1 MYTLINHDT
10 APSDE
15 KGVTIIP
22 QRNPTRASSRQAEPP
37 GGTIQTL
44 VLALLLGLALSHAL
58 PPAFAEAPPAGP
70 RFLWQAVDATT
81 DTTAVYTLTTNGSQ
95 VFIGE
100 AGLHRDPTAPWPTIT
115 WLITAY
121 DAATG
126 ATLWR
131 DELYPPPSTIALAKA
146 ITTTNDLV
154 IVVGASSNTSYAY
167 IWLVR
172 AYDAATGTLRWQD
185 TIDQGPRSAFAS
197 AIAIVPTAAGPRIVV
212 AGTGTGGDGIPIWLV
227 RVYAAAGG
235 ILLTT
240 AIHPLPGTITAQP
253 TAIAVEGTRVFIT
266 GTATDK
272 AGTIRVVTR
281 AYTVQ

>member
-1 MYTLINHDT
+1 M
-10 APSDE
+10 
-15 KGVTIIP
+15 
-22 QRNPTRASSRQAEPP
+22 
-37 GGTIQTL
+37 QTL
-44 VLALLLGLALSHAL
+44 LLALLLGLALSHAL

-100 AGLHRDPTAPWPTIT
+100 AGVHRDTTAPTIT

-146 ITTTNDLV
+146 IATTNDLV
-154 IVVGASSNTSYAY
+154 IVAGASSNTSYAY

-172 AYDAATGTLRWQD
+172 AYNAATGTLRWQD
-185 TIDQGPRSAFAS
+185 TIDQGQTSAFAS

-212 AGTGTGGDGIPIWLV
+212 AGTGTGVDGTPVWLV
-227 RVYAAAGG
+227 RAYDTTGG
-235 ILLTT
+235 ILLTA

-266 GTATDK
+266 GTATDE
-272 AGTIRVVTR
+272 AGTIRVVTQ
-281 AYTVQ
+281 AYTAQ

>member
-1 MYTLINHDT
+1 M
-10 APSDE
+10 
-15 KGVTIIP
+15 P
-22 QRNPTRASSRQAEPP
+22 QHNPTRASSRQAEPP
-37 GGTIQTL
+37 GGAIQTL
-44 VLALLLGLALSHAL
+44 LLALLLGLALSHAL

-100 AGLHRDPTAPWPTIT
+100 AGLHRDPTAMWPTIT

-121 DAATG
+121 DAGTG

-146 ITTTNDLV
+146 IATTNDLV
-154 IVVGASSNTSYAY
+154 VVAGASSNASYAY

-172 AYDAATGTLRWQD
+172 AYNAATGTLRWQD
-185 TIDQGPRSAFAS
+185 TIDQGPTSAFAS

-212 AGTGTGGDGIPIWLV
+212 AGTGAAADGTPIWLI
-227 RVYAAAGG
+227 RAYDPTGG
-235 ILLTT
+235 ILLTI

-253 TAIAVEGTRVFIT
+253 TAIAVHGTHVLIT
-266 GTATDK
+266 GTATDE

-281 AYTVQ
+281 AYTAQ